1 VPTATVGRV
10 TVTPQR
16 GLVRRPDTAEA
27 FSTRRYPAGSAL
39 APWIAYFWT
48 VSWDRGDAGPLESTV
63 ISFPA
68 MHLTVEWGEPGTVRH
83 RHQLPATLVHGLIT
97 RVFRV
102 SLTGRGGVVGA
113 RFRAD
118 GFHAWTGLDAAAF
131 TDQVV
136 PAGDLLGSAVG
147 SLHAGAGPDTDP
159 AVPLKR
165 LRSALERARPE
176 REPAGVGPVVDLMA
190 ADPGLVRVDQVARSV
205 ALSERTLQRR
215 FRREVGIGP
224 KWVLSRFR
232 LQEAAL
238 ALERDPS
245 VDLAVLAPR
254 LGFYDQAHLTNTF
267 AEMLG
272 ETPSAYAARAAAA
285 AATSAQTGGTAQTG
299 KTGRAGRTGGAGEE
313 Q

>member
-1 VPTATVGRV
+1 MCVRRAAVPVSAPPTTVGQV

-16 GLVRRPDTAEA
+16 GLVRRPATAEA
-27 FSTRRYPAGSAL
+27 FSTRRHPAGDAL

-68 MHLTVEWGEPGTVRH
+68 MHLTVEWGEPDTVRH
-83 RHQLPATLVHGLIT
+83 GHPLPATLVHGLIS

-102 SLTGRGGVVGA
+102 TLTGRGGVVGA

-118 GFHAWTGLDAAAF
+118 GFHAWTGLDADAF
-131 TDQVV
+131 TDRVV
-136 PAGDLLGSAVG
+136 PAGDLLGSTVG
-147 SLHAGAGPDTDP
+147 SLHVGAGADTDP
-159 AVPLKR
+159 AGRLDR
-165 LRSALERARPE
+165 LRDALERSRPD

-238 ALERDPS
+238 ALENDPAA
-245 VDLAVLAPR
+245 DLAALAPR

-285 AATSAQTGGTAQTG
+285 SA
-299 KTGRAGRTGGAGEE
+299 RPEAGWCGSGCSG
-313 Q
+313 

>member
-1 VPTATVGRV
+1 M

-16 GLVRRPDTAEA
+16 GLVRRPATAEA
-27 FSTRRYPAGSAL
+27 FSTDRYPAGEAL
-39 APWIAYFWT
+39 APWIAYFWM
-48 VSWDRGDAGPLESTV
+48 VCWDRGDAGPMESTV

-68 MHLTVEWGEPGTVRH
+68 MHLTVEWGDPDVVRH
-83 RHQLPATLVHGLIT
+83 GHALPATLVHGLIS

-102 SLTGRGGVVGA
+102 ELTGRGGVVGA

-118 GFHAWTGLDAAAF
+118 GFHAWTGLEAATF
-131 TDQVV
+131 TDRVV
-136 PAGDLLGSAVG
+136 PAGDLLGPAVG
-147 SLHAGAGPDTDP
+147 SLHSGLGASAEP
-159 AVPLKR
+159 AEQLEH
-165 LRSALERARPE
+165 LRSALEATRPP

-238 ALERDPS
+238 ALERDPG
-245 VDLAVLAPR
+245 VDLAALAPR

-267 AEMLG
+267 VEMLG

-285 AATSAQTGGTAQTG
+285 AARSTVPTGG
-299 KTGRAGRTGGAGEE
+299 GASS
-313 Q
+313 

>member
-1 VPTATVGRV
+1 MPTASLIVV

-16 GLVRRPDTAEA
+16 GLVRRPATAEA
-27 FSTRRYPAGSAL
+27 FTTRRHPAGEAL

-48 VSWDRGDAGPLESTV
+48 VTWDRGEEAPLESTV

-68 MHLTVEWGEPGTVRH
+68 MHLTVEWGDVGAVRH
-83 RHQLPATLVHGLIT
+83 GHALPATLVHGLIT

-118 GFHAWTGLDAAAF
+118 GFHAWTGLDAAGL
-131 TDQVV
+131 TDSVV
-136 PAGDLLGSAVG
+136 PAGELLGAAVG
-147 SLHAGAGPDTDP
+147 SLHVGLGPDTDP
-159 AVPLKR
+159 AGPLEH
-165 LRSALERARPE
+165 LRSELERCRPAA
-176 REPAGVGPVVDLMA
+176 EPAGVGPVVDLMA
-190 ADPGLVRVDQVARSV
+190 TDPALVRVDQVARSV

-224 KWVLSRFR
+224 KWVLCRFR

-238 ALERDPS
+238 ALERDPA
-245 VDLAVLAPR
+245 VDLGALAPQ

-267 AEMLG
+267 VEMLG

-285 AATSAQTGGTAQTG
+285 RSGGGSPEPAP
-299 KTGRAGRTGGAGEE
+299 RGAER
-313 Q
+313 

>member
-1 VPTATVGRV
+1 MPTATVGQV

-16 GLVRRPDTAEA
+16 GLVRRPATAEA
-27 FSTRRYPAGSAL
+27 FSTRRYPAGEAL

-48 VSWDRGDAGPLESTV
+48 VGWDRGDAGPLESTV
-63 ISFPA
+63 ISFPS
-68 MHLTVEWGEPGTVRH
+68 MHLTVEWGEPGAVRH
-83 RHQLPATLVHGLIT
+83 GHPMPATLVHGLIS

-102 SLTGRGGVVGA
+102 TLTGRGGVVGA

-118 GFHAWTGLDAAAF
+118 GFHAWTGLEAAAF
-131 TDQVV
+131 TDRVV
-136 PAGDLLGSAVG
+136 PAGDLLGPAVG
-147 SLHAGAGPDTDP
+147 ALHLGSGPDTDP
-159 AVPLKR
+159 AEQLTR
-165 LRSALERARPE
+165 LRTELERTRPATV
-176 REPAGVGPVVDLMA
+176 PAGVGPVVDLMA
-190 ADPGLVRVDQVARSV
+190 TDPGLVRVDQVARSV

-238 ALERDPS
+238 ALERDPA

-267 AEMLG
+267 VEMLG
-272 ETPSAYAARAAAA
+272 ETPAAYAARAAATPSTTSPTA
-285 AATSAQTGGTAQTG
+285 ARGLGAGSG
-299 KTGRAGRTGGAGEE
+299 AGR
-313 Q
+313 

>member
-1 VPTATVGRV
+1 MSVPTTTVWVV

-16 GLVRRPDTAEA
+16 GLVRRPATVDA
-27 FSTRRYPAGSAL
+27 FTTRRHPAGEAL
-39 APWIAYFWT
+39 APWISYFWT
-48 VSWDRGDAGPLESTV
+48 VTWDRGDEGPLESTV

-68 MHLTVEWGEPGTVRH
+68 MHLTVEWGEAGTVRH
-83 RHQLPATLVHGLIT
+83 GHPMPATLVHGLIT

-102 SLTGRGGVVGA
+102 ELTGRGGVVGA

-118 GFHAWTGLDAAAF
+118 GFHAWTGVDAAGL
-131 TDQVV
+131 TDSVV
-136 PAGDLLGSAVG
+136 PAGDLLGPVVG
-147 SLHAGAGPDTDP
+147 SLHTGLGPDADPAGP
-159 AVPLKR
+159 LER
-165 LRSALERARPE
+165 LRTELERTRPAT
-176 REPAGVGPVVDLMA
+176 EPTGMGPVVDLMA

-245 VDLAVLAPR
+245 VDLAVLAPQ

-299 KTGRAGRTGGAGEE
+299 KTGRAGGAGEE

>member
-1 VPTATVGRV
+1 MPATSVGVV
-10 TVTPQR
+10 TITPQR
-16 GLVRRPDTAEA
+16 GLVRRPATADA
-27 FSTRRYPAGSAL
+27 FTTRRFPAGDAL

-48 VSWDRGDAGPLESTV
+48 VTWDRGEADPLESTV

-68 MHLTVEWGEPGTVRH
+68 MHLTVEWGDTGTVRH
-83 RHQLPATLVHGLIT
+83 GHPMPATLVHGLIT

-118 GFHAWTGLDAAAF
+118 GFHAWTGLDAAGL
-131 TDQVV
+131 TDSVV
-136 PAGDLLGSAVG
+136 PAGDLLGPAVG
-147 SLHAGAGPDTDP
+147 SLHVGLGPDTDP
-159 AVPLKR
+159 ARPLQS
-165 LRSALERARPE
+165 LRTELERGRPAV
-176 REPAGVGPVVDLMA
+176 EPAGVGPVVDLMA
-190 ADPGLVRVDQVARSV
+190 TDPALVRVDQVARSV

-224 KWVLSRFR
+224 KWVLCRFR

-238 ALERDPS
+238 ALERDPA
-245 VDLAVLAPR
+245 VDLGDLAPQ

-267 AEMLG
+267 VEMLG

-285 AATSAQTGGTAQTG
+285 RSGGGSPEPAP
-299 KTGRAGRTGGAGEE
+299 RGAER
-313 Q
+313 

>member
-1 VPTATVGRV
+1 M

-16 GLVRRPDTAEA
+16 GLVRRPATAEA
-27 FSTRRYPAGSAL
+27 FSTSRYPAGEAL

-68 MHLTVEWGEPGTVRH
+68 MHLTVEWGEPGAVRH
-83 RHQLPATLVHGLIT
+83 GHALPATLVHGLIS

-102 SLTGRGGVVGA
+102 ELTGRGGVVGA

-118 GFHAWTGLDAAAF
+118 GFHAWTGLEAATF
-131 TDQVV
+131 TDRVV
-136 PAGDLLGSAVG
+136 PADDLLGPAVG
-147 SLHAGAGPDTDP
+147 SLHVGLGAHTDP
-159 AVPLKR
+159 VDQLER
-165 LRSALERARPE
+165 MRSALEQTRPP
-176 REPAGVGPVVDLMA
+176 RVRAGVGPVVDLMA

-238 ALERDPS
+238 ALERDPG
-245 VDLAVLAPR
+245 VDLAALAPR
-254 LGFYDQAHLTNTF
+254 LGFYDQAHLTNQF
-267 AEMLG
+267 VEMLG
-272 ETPSAYAARAAAA
+272 ETPSAYAARAAAVA
-285 AATSAQTGGTAQTG
+285 PAGVRTSN
-299 KTGRAGRTGGAGEE
+299 GASR
-313 Q
+313 